1 MSIEAFVD
9 NPWKESHPAYENRTF
24 FHIRPAP
31 EFATAEVVV
40 ASLYRAAGFEGL
52 SEKEVPSAG
61 REFAKQSQMPRIH
74 EKSGSKIDMDT
85 WRVVLQGVLES
96 PKQQNQSSKRFL
108 QMCPLVPN
116 VALYSGSARLAGNSW
131 NPGQLVKR
139 MVTFGADDS
148 TGANALWSRIFD
160 ALSISA
166 GDDVWARWLSQEFE
180 LRRRSGPPW
189 KFSPLG
195 VDADDFLPGEDK
207 PNLEFPAKQFV
218 RDLEGILQAKPF
230 MTRRQWVSLLEAL
243 LRLGAVAHVLWL
255 CDVNYEVWLAIKR
268 ILGTTEVPPD
278 TGDVRKRMVSSN
290 GRFLTYGNPAV
301 PIVRDYAS
309 HYLIARIGINAVL
322 WHLKAMGDD
331 VHSIASCEELALF
344 LKKVAQR
351 KSELKAAGVEA
362 MVTELQEGDKN
373 ARTIACKKGIGSN
386 LVEFVRHVLGQ
397 RQTANETL
405 RGYDQGYILRKKAE
419 YPSAPWIVS
428 MGPVAILALVH
439 CCLRD
444 AAGPRSI
451 QKLCHHL
458 GSYGIHVNRDD
469 VTTSDLG
476 RKLRM
481 LGLVLDSPDA
491 ESGMLLIPPFG
502 ETIRL
507 RPTVSP

>member
-1 MSIEAFVD
+1 MSIEAFME
-9 NPWKESHPAYENRTF
+9 NPWKESHPTYENRTF

-40 ASLYRAAGFEGL
+40 ASLYRAAGFGGL
-52 SEKEVPSAG
+52 SEKEVPSLG
-61 REFAKQSQMPRIH
+61 REFARESQMPRIH

-85 WRVVLQGVLES
+85 WRVVLQGILES
-96 PKQQNQSSKRFL
+96 PKQPNQSSKRFL

-116 VALYSGSARLAGNSW
+116 VALYSGSARLAGSSW

-139 MVTFGADDS
+139 MIHFGADNSASAD
-148 TGANALWSRIFD
+148 GLWERLFD
-160 ALSISA
+160 ALSVSN
-166 GDDVWARWLSQEFE
+166 GDDIWARWLRQEFE
-180 LRRRSGPPW
+180 LRRRESPPW
-189 KFSPLG
+189 KFAPLG
-195 VDADDFLPGEDK
+195 MDTEDFMPGEDK
-207 PNLEFPAKQFV
+207 EGMEYPAKQFF
-218 RDLEGILQAKPF
+218 RDLDGILQAKPF

-243 LRLGAVAHVLWL
+243 LRLGTVAHVLWL
-255 CDVNYEVWLAIKR
+255 CDVNYNVWRAIKR
-268 ILGTTEVPPD
+268 ILETADAAPDAGEVRRN
-278 TGDVRKRMVSSN
+278 VVSSK

-301 PIVRDYAS
+301 PIARDYAS
-309 HYLIARIGINAVL
+309 RYLIARLGINAVL
-322 WHLKAMGDD
+322 WHLKAIGDE
-331 VHSIASCEELALF
+331 VSSIASCAELSGF
-344 LKKVAQR
+344 LYKVAQR
-351 KSELKAAGVEA
+351 KSELKAVGIEA
-362 MVTELQEGDKN
+362 MVIGLQEGEKN

-419 YPSAPWIVS
+419 YASAPWIVS

-469 VTTSDLG
+469 VTASDLG
-476 RKLRM
+476 KKLRM

-502 ETIRL
+502 GTS
-507 RPTVSP
+507 RPQPR